1 MKNNKMGGE
10 DIMTE
15 VQKLKKRISEN
26 KRLESRKSAILT
38 EGKIIFKKLN
48 AEVKTNGKGY
58 GMELEEIIKDC
69 MNSERVIKR
78 NTVFKISSLAD
89 VFYDVKFIRKDK
101 NNGTIYL
108 ELV

>member
-1 MKNNKMGGE
+1 
-10 DIMTE
+10 MTE

-26 KRLESRKSAILT
+26 KRFESRKSAILT
-38 EGKIIFKKLN
+38 EGKVIFKKLN
-48 AEVKTNGKGY
+48 AEVKINGKAY

-69 MNSERVIKR
+69 MESKKIIKR

-89 VFYDVKFIRKDK
+89 VFYDVKFLGKDK
-101 NNGTIYL
+101 NSGTIYL

>member
-1 MKNNKMGGE
+1 
-10 DIMTE
+10 MTE

-38 EGKIIFKKLN
+38 EGKVIFKKLN

-78 NTVFKISSLAD
+78 NTIFKISSLAD
-89 VFYDVKFIRKDK
+89 VFYDVKFIGKDK
-101 NNGTIYL
+101 NSGTIYL

>member
-1 MKNNKMGGE
+1 
-10 DIMTE
+10 MTE
-15 VQKLKKRISEN
+15 VQKLKKRILEN
-26 KRLESRKSAILT
+26 KQVESRKSMILM
-38 EGKIIFKKLN
+38 EGRVILKNLN

-89 VFYDVKFIRKDK
+89 VFYDVKFIGKDK
-101 NNGTIYL
+101 NSGTIYL

>member
-1 MKNNKMGGE
+1 
-10 DIMTE
+10 MTE

-26 KRLESRKSAILT
+26 KRVESRKSAILT
-38 EGKIIFKKLN
+38 EGKVIFKKLN
-48 AEVKTNGKGY
+48 AEVKINGKAY

-69 MNSERVIKR
+69 MESEKVIKR
-78 NTVFKISSLAD
+78 NTVFKISNLAD
-89 VFYDVKFIRKDK
+89 VFYDIKFIGKDK

>member
-1 MKNNKMGGE
+1 
-10 DIMTE
+10 MTE

-26 KRLESRKSAILT
+26 KRVESRKNAILT
-38 EGKIIFKKLN
+38 EGKDKNKKLN

-69 MNSERVIKR
+69 MNSERIIKR

-89 VFYDVKFIRKDK
+89 VFYDVKFIGKDK
-101 NNGTIYL
+101 NSGTIYL

>member
-1 MKNNKMGGE
+1 
-10 DIMTE
+10 MTE

-48 AEVKTNGKGY
+48 AEVKINGKGY
-58 GMELEEIIKDC
+58 GMEIEERIKDC
-69 MNSERVIKR
+69 MESEKVIKR
-78 NTVFKISSLAD
+78 NTVFKISNLAD
-89 VFYDVKFIRKDK
+89 VFYDVKFIGKDK
-101 NNGTIYL
+101 NSGTIYL

>member
-1 MKNNKMGGE
+1 
-10 DIMTE
+10 MTE

-26 KRLESRKSAILT
+26 KKVENRKSMILM
-38 EGKIIFKKLN
+38 EGRVILKKLN
-48 AEVKTNGKGY
+48 AEVKTNGKAY

-69 MNSERVIKR
+69 MDSKKVIKR
-78 NTVFKISSLAD
+78 NTIFKISSLVD
-89 VFYDVKFIRKDK
+89 VFYDVKFLGKDK